1 MYSTPSHTCALD
13 PGASTN
19 DGGARCAVETMIDVL
34 EEDFEAAADDEDAA
48 DEEAMEALWPHIS
61 STGEEVRGQGDDY

>member
-1 MYSTPSHTCALD
+1 
-13 PGASTN
+13 
-19 DGGARCAVETMIDVL
+19 MIDVL